1 MTRRGESA
9 RIDLVKSL
17 ILLLSHLAL
26 GLAGWGIA
34 VAMKPVVVPEA
45 PPLKS
50 RSDRAVPA
58 RREEDALVRRI
69 RAGLAKQAAAKAR
82 EIPPEQVLREKLLAR
97 LSSLVVPAEPASAFR
112 DALESARDRNSELMA
127 AALFVFWAQADPAAA
142 LSFIGAHRDDFKLE
156 RDLRDL
162 ALETAGERL
171 TPEIVLPLVESL
183 EAGSDEILQGLA
195 RKLVVERSP
204 QELADLVLEQAEGLK
219 GNLKHF
225 LKTQWP
231 ADRLDDFG
239 RFVTAVDDPELLPF
253 GSDQWSR
260 EDLSVWI
267 LRYVK
272 GHPDQE
278 FAHRVRAGS
287 TFTCLLRDNP
297 DLPLQERL
305 EGVRGRNSAP
315 FFADHDVPR
324 FLASDDG
331 PDFSHAFRHGRMEA
345 PHILKLLGARFPEYD
360 EAGLLPSRFH
370 AVLCREDPRRAA
382 VLLDTL
388 PEEGQVLVMAGNF
401 RRSFYDVSLETVRQA
416 LELLPRSDDEDVA
429 AARREIFYS
438 LVDHGLDDYGSDYL
452 QWIDTLPEE
461 SDREMAL
468 EGMAS
473 RIAGSTD
480 WKRREIRAII
490 GDIQLP
496 DLD

>member
-1 MTRRGESA
+1 M
-9 RIDLVKSL
+9 DLVKSL
-17 ILLLSHLAL
+17 TLLLSHLAL

-50 RSDRAVPA
+50 KSDRAVPA

-69 RAGLAKQAAAKAR
+69 RAGLAKQASAKAR

-112 DALESARDRNSELMA
+112 DALESARDEDSELTA
-127 AALFVFWAQADPAAA
+127 AANFVLWAQADPAAA
-142 LSFIGAHRDDFKLE
+142 LSFIGAHRDDFKFE

-162 ALETAGERL
+162 ALETVGERL
-171 TPEIVLPLVESL
+171 TPEIVLPLLESL

-195 RKLVVERSP
+195 RKLVVARSP

-225 LKTQWP
+225 LTTQWP

-267 LRYVK
+267 LRYVED
-272 GHPDQE
+272 HPDPD
-278 FAHRVRAGS
+278 FARRVRATS
-287 TFTCLLRDNP
+287 TFRALLRNNP
-297 DLPLQERL
+297 ELPFELRL
-305 EGVRGRNSAP
+305 NGVVEPLWLALLARS
-315 FFADHDVPR
+315 DVPEY
-324 FLASDDG
+324 LSSDDG
-331 PDFSHAFRHGRMEA
+331 PDLLHAFRHGRMEA
-345 PHILKLLGARFPEYD
+345 PDILKLLAARFPEY
-360 EAGLLPSRFH
+360 EAAGLLPDQLYG
-370 AVLCREDPRRAA
+370 ALCADDPVRAA
-382 VLLDTL
+382 VLLDPL
-388 PEEGQVLVMAGNF
+388 PEEARALVMATNF
-401 RRSFYDVSLETVRQA
+401 KDELRNAPLETVRDA
-416 LELLPRSDDEDVA
+416 LALLPRPAPGTSDAFRSMVLSA
-429 AARREIFYS
+429 I
-438 LVDHGLDDYGSDYL
+438 VDHGLDDYGPDYL
-452 QWIDTLPEE
+452 QWIGTLPEE

-468 EGMAS
+468 EGIAG

-496 DLD
+496 DPD

>member
-1 MTRRGESA
+1 M
-9 RIDLVKSL
+9 DLVKSL
-17 ILLLSHLAL
+17 TLLLSHLAL

-50 RSDRAVPA
+50 KTDRAVPA
-58 RREEDALVRRI
+58 RRVEDALVRRI
-69 RAGLAKQAAAKAR
+69 RAGLAKQAAAKAQ
-82 EIPPEQVLREKLLAR
+82 EIPPEQVLRKKLLVR
-97 LSSLVVPAEPASAFR
+97 LSSLVVPAEPATAFR
-112 DALESARDRNSELMA
+112 EALESARDGDSELTA

-142 LSFIGAHRDDFKLE
+142 LAFIAIHRDDFELD

-162 ALETAGERL
+162 ALEMASERL
-171 TPEIVLPLVESL
+171 APEIVLPLVESL

-195 RKLVVERSP
+195 RTLVVARSP
-204 QELADLVLEQAEGLK
+204 QELADLVSEQSEGLK

-225 LKTQWP
+225 LTTQWP

-253 GSDQWSR
+253 GSNQWSR
-260 EDLSVWI
+260 EELSVWI
-267 LRYVK
+267 LRYVNE
-272 GHPDQE
+272 HPDQG
-278 FAHRVRAGS
+278 FAYRVRAGS

-305 EGVRGRNSAP
+305 EGVQGRNSAP

-345 PHILKLLGARFPEYD
+345 PQILKLLGARFPEYD
-360 EAGLLPSRFH
+360 EAGLLPSRLH
-370 AVLCREDPRRAA
+370 AVLCRQDPVRAA
-382 VLLDTL
+382 VLLDSL
-388 PEEGQVLVMAGNF
+388 PEEEQVLVMAGNF
-401 RRSFYDVSLETVRQA
+401 RKGFYDVPLETVSEA
-416 LELLPRSDDEDVA
+416 LEIMPRSDDEDVS
-429 AARREIFYS
+429 AARREIFRA

-452 QWIDTLPEE
+452 QWINTLPEE
-461 SDREMAL
+461 SDRVMAL
-468 EGMAS
+468 EGIAS
-473 RIAGSTD
+473 RMAGSTD
-480 WKRREIRAII
+480 WKRREIRTII